1 MESVRPQEGVATQPC
16 QAPAVGNRMEEA
28 GVWHQQGKVVTM
40 HTDYRIAL
48 LRELRDQ
55 QVRYAPKA
63 RRLEQAD
70 RAERLLHELD
80 AERSYPYEFIYYRIT
95 DFRPEEHARRL
106 IRGEDA
112 AHDLRLFVEDVTDSL
127 NLRVEEI
134 AEPVH
139 TVEDLSRMFNVS
151 TKTISRWRN
160 QGLVSRR
167 FVAGGRKRVGFLHS
181 SVERFVARNRRRIQ
195 RSERFSQLT
204 ADERTEIIERARALA
219 ATGANLS
226 EVSRSVAQ
234 EMGRSPE
241 TIRYTIKNHDRV
253 HPEQA
258 VFPDA
263 RPELTGADKQAIYEQ
278 YQRGVPLASIGRQY
292 GRSRISIARVVN
304 EQRAR
309 AILQLPLDYIPNEL
323 FKRVTPEM
331 EQAILGDMPE
341 AIIPPRKMKPPSG
354 LPTYLASLYE
364 VPLLTREQEYHLF
377 RKMNYLKFRAS
388 VLREKLDPSQPKV
401 ALMDEI
407 ERLYRESVAVKNKI
421 VQANLR
427 LVVSIAKRHMH
438 SSDDFFALVSDGNMS
453 LFRAVEKFD
462 YARGN
467 KFSTYA
473 SWSIMKN
480 FARSIPNEF
489 KHRDRF
495 RVMGDDAVFDQEDFR
510 ANNFEQEVEYSR
522 RRKQINRILSK
533 LDHREQQIIIRRF
546 GLDPSHE
553 PLTLKEVGQELGV
566 TKERIRQ
573 IEARALSKLREAAV
587 RESIDLLE
595 E

>member
-1 MESVRPQEGVATQPC
+1 
-16 QAPAVGNRMEEA
+16 
-28 GVWHQQGKVVTM
+28 M
-40 HTDYRIAL
+40 HTDYRIGL
-48 LRELRDQ
+48 IRELRDQ

-80 AERSYPYEFIYYRIT
+80 AKRSYPYEFIYYRIT
-95 DFRPEEHARRL
+95 EFRPEENSRKL
-106 IRGEDA
+106 ISGEDA
-112 AHDLRLFVEDVTDSL
+112 AHDLRLFVEDVTDSADV
-127 NLRVEEI
+127 RVEEVT
-134 AEPVH
+134 EPVH

-195 RSERFSQLT
+195 RSERFSQLSS
-204 ADERTEIIERARALA
+204 DERTEIIERARALA

-226 EVSRSVAQ
+226 EVARSVAQ

-263 RPELTGADKQAIYEQ
+263 RPELTEADRRAIYEQ

-309 AILQLPLDYIPNEL
+309 AISELPLEYIPNEV

-331 EQAILGDMPE
+331 EQEILGEMPE

-377 RKMNYLKFRAS
+377 RKMNYLKYRAS
-388 VLREKLDPSQPKV
+388 RLREMLDPAQPKA

-438 SSDDFFALVSDGNMS
+438 SSDDFFALISDGNMS

-495 RVMGDDAVFDQEDFR
+495 RVIGDDAVFDREDFR
-510 ANNFEQEVEYSR
+510 ANNFEQEVEYR
-522 RRKQINRILSK
+522 RRRNQIQRILSK

-546 GLDPSHE
+546 GLDPNQE

-587 RESIDLLE
+587 RESIDLQE
-595 E
+595 D